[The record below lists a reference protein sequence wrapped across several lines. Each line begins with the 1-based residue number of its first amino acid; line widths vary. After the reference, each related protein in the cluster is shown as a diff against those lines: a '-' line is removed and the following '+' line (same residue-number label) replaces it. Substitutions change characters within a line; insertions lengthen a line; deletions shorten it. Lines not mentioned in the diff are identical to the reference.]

1 ALPQQA
7 IQRTD
12 DGKAEV
18 WIIGGDDK
26 VVRQP
31 VEVGSVIDGT
41 WLIQAGLR
49 PGERVVV
56 DGFQKIAAG
65 MQVRPVHQAPRA
77 VEASVST
84 LRDDT

>member
-1 ALPQQA
+1 YVRARTTQGIDTDAIALPQQA

-65 MQVRPVHQAPRA
+65 MQVRP
-77 VEASVST
+77 
-84 LRDDT
+84 